1 VQLQEFDAIID
12 RMTLA
17 LDTAKN
23 TAKNL
28 GQPIEEAKILYQM
41 NEVLPDNLQLTLD
54 DIDDESMAKQIVV
67 LYKSQIKSKISEF
80 REQLMLN

>member
-1 VQLQEFDAIID
+1 MQLQEFDVIID
-12 RMTLA
+12 RMNLA
-17 LDTAKN
+17 LD

-41 NEVLPDNLQLTLD
+41 NEVLPDNLQLTMD

-67 LYKSQIKSKISEF
+67 QYKSQIKSKISEF

>member
-1 VQLQEFDAIID
+1 MQLKEFDAIID
-12 RMTLA
+12 RMNLA
-17 LDTAKN
+17 LD

-41 NEVLPDNLQLTLD
+41 NEVLPDILQLTLD
-54 DIDDESMAKQIVV
+54 DIDDESMARQIVV

>member
-1 VQLQEFDAIID
+1 MQLQEFDAIID

-23 TAKNL
+23 L

-41 NEVLPDNLQLTLD
+41 NEILPDNLQLTMD

-67 LYKSQIKSKISEF
+67 QYKSQIKSKISEF

>member
-1 VQLQEFDAIID
+1 MQLQEFDAIID

-17 LDTAKN
+17 LE

-28 GQPIEEAKILYQM
+28 GQSIEEAKILYQM
-41 NEVLPDNLQLTLD
+41 NEFLPDDFQLTLNE
-54 DIDDESMAKQIVV
+54 IDDESEAKQIVTK
-67 LYKSQIKSKISEF
+67 YQNQIKSKISEF

>member
-1 VQLQEFDAIID
+1 MQLAEFDAVVD
-12 RMTLA
+12 RMNLA
-17 LDTAKN
+17 LD

-54 DIDDESMAKQIVV
+54 DIDDESMAKQIVL
-67 LYKSQIKSKISEF
+67 LYKNSIKSRISEF

>member
-1 VQLQEFDAIID
+1 MQLQEFDAIID
-12 RMTLA
+12 RMNLA
-17 LDTAKN
+17 LDA
-23 TAKNL
+23 AKNL

-54 DIDDESMAKQIVV
+54 EIDDESMAKQIVV

>member
-1 VQLQEFDAIID
+1 MQLQEFDAIMD

-17 LDTAKN
+17 LE

-41 NEVLPDNLQLTLD
+41 NEFLPDGLQLVLD
-54 DIDDESMAKQIVV
+54 DAEDESEARQIVTN
-67 LYKSQIKSKISEF
+67 YKSQVKSRVSEY
-80 REQLMLN
+80 RENLMLN

>member
-1 VQLQEFDAIID
+1 MQLQEFDVIID
-12 RMTLA
+12 RMSLA
-17 LDTAKN
+17 LD

-41 NEVLPDNLQLTLD
+41 NEVLPDNLQLALD
-54 DIDDESMAKQIVV
+54 DIDDESMAKQIIV
-67 LYKSQIKSKISEF
+67 LYKSQIKSKISEY

>member
-1 VQLQEFDAIID
+1 MQLQEFDAIID

-23 TAKNL
+23 L

-41 NEVLPDNLQLTLD
+41 NEILPDSLQLTLD
-54 DIDDESMAKQIVV
+54 DIDDESMAKQIVI
-67 LYKSQIKSKISEF
+67 LYKNQIKSKITEF
-80 REQLMLN
+80 REHLMLN

>member
-1 VQLQEFDAIID
+1 MQLQEFDAIID

-17 LDTAKN
+17 LY

-41 NEVLPDNLQLTLD
+41 NSVLPDNLQLTLD

-67 LYKSQIKSKISEF
+67 RYESQIKSKISEF

>member
-1 VQLQEFDAIID
+1 MQLQEFDAIID

-23 TAKNL
+23 L

-41 NEVLPDNLQLTLD
+41 NSVLPDNLQLTLD

>member
-1 VQLQEFDAIID
+1 MQLQEFDAIID
-12 RMTLA
+12 RMNLA
-17 LDTAKN
+17 LDA
-23 TAKNL
+23 AKNL

-41 NEVLPDNLQLTLD
+41 NEALPDNLQLTLD

>member
-1 VQLQEFDAIID
+1 MQLKEFDAIID
-12 RMTLA
+12 RMNLA
-17 LDTAKN
+17 LE

>member
-1 VQLQEFDAIID
+1 MQLQEFDAIID
-12 RMTLA
+12 RMNLA
-17 LDTAKN
+17 LD

-41 NEVLPDNLQLTLD
+41 NEVLPDNLQMTLD

>member
-1 VQLQEFDAIID
+1 MQLQEFDAIID
-12 RMTLA
+12 RMNLA
-17 LDTAKN
+17 LD

-41 NEVLPDNLQLTLD
+41 NEILPDNLQLTLD
-54 DIDDESMAKQIVV
+54 DIDDESMAKQIVL